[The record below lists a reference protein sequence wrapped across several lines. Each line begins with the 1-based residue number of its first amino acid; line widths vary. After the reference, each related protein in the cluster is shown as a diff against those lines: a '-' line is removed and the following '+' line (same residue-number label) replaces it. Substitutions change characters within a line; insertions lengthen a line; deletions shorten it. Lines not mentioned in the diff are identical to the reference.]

1 MMTMMTSNTPKSDT
15 RYAALPGI
23 LSCMLSRTVAVAV
36 LAAAFCAPAFA
47 QAHAATPLNDGPYA
61 FYQQG
66 NPGLEVKWI
75 CNDQELTQ
83 SYPQRSHLSLPAKC
97 AYPYPIE
104 IREPEAARPAV
115 VRFTAKKIAAFSDI
129 HGQFGLMTQLLQAN
143 RIIDDKGQ
151 WQFGD
156 GHLVLTG
163 DVFDRGPQ
171 VTEALWMLYALE
183 AQAKK
188 AGGDV
193 HLLLGNHETMA
204 LSNDLRYVNPKYL
217 EVARRF
223 NKTYPELFS
232 NDSVLGQ
239 WLRSRPV
246 IVQVNDMLFMHG
258 GLHPDYL
265 NLKLSVAE
273 TNEKFRASLGL
284 SKAQVK
290 TNDVLAFL
298 YGSLGP
304 VWYRGYF
311 NEPKLDSSALDQLLA
326 QMQVRR
332 IIVGHTTMDG
342 VYSHYDGRVISIDSG
357 IKGGVSGEMLFWENN
372 QLHKAGLD
380 GKQVDVP
387 NAPERHKM
395 QKIAD

>member
-1 MMTMMTSNTPKSDT
+1 
-15 RYAALPGI
+15 
-23 LSCMLSRTVAVAV
+23 
-36 LAAAFCAPAFA
+36 
-47 QAHAATPLNDGPYA
+47 
-61 FYQQG
+61 
-66 NPGLEVKWI
+66 
-75 CNDQELTQ
+75 
-83 SYPQRSHLSLPAKC
+83 
-97 AYPYPIE
+97 
-104 IREPEAARPAV
+104 
-115 VRFTAKKIAAFSDI
+115 
-129 HGQFGLMTQLLQAN
+129 
-143 RIIDDKGQ
+143 
-151 WQFGD
+151 
-156 GHLVLTG
+156 
-163 DVFDRGPQ
+163 
-171 VTEALWMLYALE
+171 
-183 AQAKK
+183 
-188 AGGDV
+188 
-193 HLLLGNHETMA
+193 
-204 LSNDLRYVNPKYL
+204 
-217 EVARRF
+217 
-223 NKTYPELFS
+223 
-232 NDSVLGQ
+232 
-239 WLRSRPV
+239 V

-311 NEPKLDSSALDQLLA
+311 NEPKLDSSALDQLLM